1 MKKHAVSRTIY
12 WMTIGFLFLPLLVLM
27 IYSFNS
33 SRSFSFTGFSLK
45 WYYGLFARWI
55 HPETLRGVF
64 DGYTEKEIT
73 QVIVKSRNIWKA
85 VWNSL
90 VIALST
96 GAISTVIGTL
106 GAIGLNWYRFS
117 YKKFL
122 QGVSFIPLL
131 LPEIITGVSL
141 LIFFSSILHME
152 LGLGTILLAHIS
164 FCLPFVILIV
174 LSRLEEFDYTI
185 IEAAR
190 DLGAREREILVKVIV
205 PISAPGIFAG
215 FLMAVTLSL
224 EDFVVTMFVQGSNST
239 TLPLYIYSAV
249 KRGVPP
255 EVNALS
261 VFIILFT
268 IILIFSVRNLVKY
281 IVKS

>member
-1 MKKHAVSRTIY
+1 MKKLTFSRAIY
-12 WMTIGFLFLPLLVLM
+12 WFTISFLFLPLIVLM

-33 SRSFSFTGFSLK
+33 SRSFTFTGFSLK
-45 WYYGLFARWI
+45 WYYGLFAQWI
-55 HPETLRGVF
+55 DPEKLRGIF
-64 DGYTEKEIT
+64 PGYTVKDIT
-73 QVIVKSRNIWKA
+73 QIIIKSRNIWRA
-85 VWNSL
+85 LGNSMM
-90 VIALST
+90 IAMAT
-96 GAISTVIGTL
+96 GALSTVIGTL
-106 GAIGLNWYRFS
+106 GAIGLNWYKFS
-117 YKKFL
+117 FKKLL
-122 QGVSFIPLL
+122 QGISFVPLL

-141 LIFFSSILHME
+141 LIFFSSILKME
-152 LGLGTILLAHIS
+152 LSLLTILLAHIS

-190 DLGAREREILVKVIV
+190 DLGAREIEILLKVIIPV
-205 PISAPGIFAG
+205 SLPGIFAG
-215 FLMAVTLSL
+215 FLTAMTLSL

-261 VFIILFT
+261 VFIILST
-268 IILIFSVRNLVKY
+268 IVLIFSVKNLVKY

>member
-1 MKKHAVSRTIY
+1 MKKLTFSRIIY
-12 WMTIGFLFLPLLVLM
+12 WFTISFLFIPLIVLM
-27 IYSFNS
+27 VYSFNS
-33 SRSFSFTGFSLK
+33 SRSFTFTGFSLK
-45 WYYGLFARWI
+45 WYFGLFAQWI
-55 HPETLRGVF
+55 DPEKLRSIF
-64 DGYTEKEIT
+64 PGYSEKDIT
-73 QVIVKSRNIWKA
+73 QIIIKSENIWRA
-85 VWNSL
+85 LGNSMM
-90 VIALST
+90 IALST

-106 GAIGLNWYRFS
+106 GAIGLNWYKFS
-117 YKKFL
+117 YKKLL
-122 QGVSFIPLL
+122 QGISFVPLL

-141 LIFFSSILHME
+141 LIFFSSILKME
-152 LGLGTILLAHIS
+152 LSLVTILLAHIS

-190 DLGAREREILVKVIV
+190 DLGAREIEILLQVIIPV
-205 PISAPGIFAG
+205 SLPGIFAG
-215 FLMAVTLSL
+215 FLTAVTLSL

-261 VFIILFT
+261 VFIILST
-268 IILIFSVRNLVKY
+268 VVLIFSVKNLIKY

>member
-1 MKKHAVSRTIY
+1 MKKHLFSRTVY
-12 WMTIGFLFLPLLVLM
+12 WLTIGFLFLPLIVLM

-45 WYYGLFARWI
+45 WYYGLFAKWI
-55 HPETLRGVF
+55 DVDFLRSIF
-64 DGYTEKEIT
+64 PDYSNKEIN
-73 QVIVKSRNIWKA
+73 QVIIKSRNIWKA
-85 VWNSL
+85 LWNSV
-90 VIALST
+90 VI
-96 GAISTVIGTL
+96 AISTGLISTIIGTL
-106 GAIGLNWYRFS
+106 GAIGLNWYKFS
-117 YKKFL
+117 YKKVL
-122 QGVSFIPLL
+122 QGISFIPLL

-141 LIFFSSILHME
+141 LIFFSSVLHME

-164 FCLPFVILIV
+164 FTLPFVILIV
-174 LSRLEEFDYTI
+174 LSRLEEFDYSI

-190 DLGAREREILVKVIV
+190 DLGAREREILFKVII
-205 PISAPGIFAG
+205 PISLPGIFAG
-215 FLMAVTLSL
+215 FLTAVTLSL
-224 EDFVVTMFVQGSNST
+224 EDFVVTMFVQGSNSS

-261 VFIILFT
+261 VFIIIST
-268 IILIFSVRNLVKY
+268 ILLIFSVRNLIKY

>member
-1 MKKHAVSRTIY
+1 MKKHTLSRTIY
-12 WMTIGFLFLPLLVLM
+12 WMTIGFLFLPLVVLM

-45 WYYGLFARWI
+45 WYYGLFAKWLKPGTI
-55 HPETLRGVF
+55 KTVF
-64 DGYTEKEIT
+64 PDYSDKEII
-73 QVIVKSRNIWKA
+73 QVILKSKNIWKA

-90 VIALST
+90 MIAFST
-96 GAISTVIGTL
+96 GVISTIIGTL
-106 GAIGLNWYRFS
+106 GAIGLNWYKFS
-117 YKKFL
+117 FKKFL
-122 QGVSFIPLL
+122 KGVSFIPLL
-131 LPEIITGVSL
+131 LPEIIIGVSL
-141 LIFFSSILHME
+141 LIFFSSVLKMS

-174 LSRLEEFDYTI
+174 MARLEEFDYTI

-190 DLGAREREILVKVIV
+190 DLGAKEREILIRVII

-215 FLMAVTLSL
+215 FLTAVTLSL

-261 VFIILFT
+261 VFIILST
-268 IILIFSVRNLVKY
+268 VILIFSVKNIVKY
-281 IVKS
+281 ILKN

>member
-1 MKKHAVSRTIY
+1 MKKPGFSKTVY
-12 WMTIGFLFLPLLVLM
+12 WFTIGFLFLPLAVLM
-27 IYSFNS
+27 FYSFNN

-45 WYYGLFARWI
+45 WYYGLFAKWLD
-55 HPETLRGVF
+55 PETLRNVF
-64 DGYTEKEIT
+64 PNYGEKDIS
-73 QVIVKSRNIWKA
+73 QVILKSRNIWRA
-85 VWNSL
+85 VSNS
-90 VIALST
+90 VFIALST
-96 GAISTVIGTL
+96 GVVSTLIGTL
-106 GAIGLNWYRFS
+106 GAIGLNWYQFP

-122 QGVSFIPLL
+122 QGMSFVPLL
-131 LPEIITGVSL
+131 LPEIIIGVSL
-141 LIFFSSILHME
+141 LVFFSTVLRLQ

-174 LSRLEEFDYTI
+174 LSRLEEFDYSI

-190 DLGAREREILVKVIV
+190 DLGATERQTLFRIV
-205 PISAPGIFAG
+205 LPISAPGIFAG
-215 FLMAVTLSL
+215 FLTAVTLSL

-261 VFIILFT
+261 VFIILIT
-268 IILIFSVRNLVKY
+268 IILIFSLRNIMKY
-281 IVKS
+281 IVQK